1 MSRKRRMPAEQ
12 GLSFLDCICCGFG
25 AVILM
30 FMIVNHAS
38 RQTAQ
43 RGNEELIAKI
53 DAREAEVLD
62 GKQKLLNLKAALAS
76 VINATKTASR
86 EAERLRDQIK
96 AATTALPDLEGRQT
110 ASRTRLEQLQAELI
124 ALDAKVQA
132 LRAQAAETPPPAAGN
147 ASREIAGDGTRQYL
161 SGLSVHGKRIAIVV
175 DTSASMLGYTILDVV
190 RTRNLDESIQR
201 SAPKWKR
208 TLAAVDWLTSQLPNG
223 SQFQLIAFNDTAKPM
238 AGVGWQPVDR
248 ARLDDAARA
257 LKAIVPSGGTSLYA
271 ALGAVA
277 TLGAPADQIFLLT
290 DGLPTQGASAKPG
303 AVSARKRLEHFNEA
317 LQRLSKGPAVNVI
330 LLPMEGDPQ
339 AAGAYWQLA
348 RTTNGAY
355 LAPSKDWP

>member
-38 RQTAQ
+38 RQTSQ
-43 RGNEELIAKI
+43 RGNEELIAKA
-53 DAREAEVLD
+53 DASEAEVLD
-62 GKQKLLNLKAALAS
+62 GKQELLKLKAALES
-76 VINATKTASR
+76 VINATRTASR
-86 EAERLRDQIK
+86 EAQRLREQIQ
-96 AATTALPDLEGRQT
+96 AATAALPDLEGNQN

-132 LRAQAAETPPPAAGN
+132 LRAQAAETPPPSPGN

-161 SGLSVHGKRIAIVV
+161 SGLSVQGSRIAIVV
-175 DTSASMLGYTILDVV
+175 DTSASMLGYTILDAI
-190 RTRNLDESIQR
+190 RTRNLDEATQR
-201 SAPKWKR
+201 NAPKWKR
-208 TLAAVDWLTSQLPNG
+208 TLAAVDWLTSQLPSG
-223 SQFQLIAFNDTAKPM
+223 SQFQLIAFSETAKPVT
-238 AGVGWQPVDR
+238 GTGWQPVGKPK
-248 ARLDDAARA
+248 LDEAARA
-257 LKAIVPSGGTSLYA
+257 LRAIVPSGGTSLHAAFGAVA
-271 ALGAVA
+271 ALGA
-277 TLGAPADQIFLLT
+277 PPDQIFLLT
-290 DGLPTQGASAKPG
+290 DGLPTQGATSKPG

-317 LQRLSKGPAVNVI
+317 VRRVPRGPAVNVI

-348 RTTNGAY
+348 RATDGAY